1 VASRMTT
8 LGTGQAA
15 RQAARQGAILEI
27 DGVTKR
33 YGGLVAVDSVS
44 FDVTPGEI
52 LGVIGP
58 NGAGKTTLFG
68 LISGFIPPS
77 AGQVR
82 FDGEMITGV
91 PPHLLV
97 RRGLVRSFQIVQTFA
112 DMSTLDVVTTAALV
126 RRPMV
131 EAIDYA
137 ADVLARVGLSG
148 KEHLTP
154 KQLSLQDK
162 KLLEVAKCVAT
173 DPRLILLDEVM
184 AGLTLAETEAP
195 LAAIRELN
203 RQGVTI
209 VMIEHVMP
217 VVMRAAHRII
227 VLNFGAK
234 IAEGTPQEILNDK
247 FVVEAYFGD
256 HIDA

>member
-1 VASRMTT
+1 M
-8 LGTGQAA
+8 
-15 RQAARQGAILEI
+15 AILEV
-27 DGVTKR
+27 DNVSKR
-33 YGGLVAVDSVS
+33 FGGLVAVDSVS
-44 FDVTPGEI
+44 FAVEQGEI
-52 LGVIGP
+52 LGIIGP

-68 LISGFIPPS
+68 LISGFLPPS
-77 AGQVR
+77 GGDVR
-82 FDGEMITGV
+82 FDGASIVGV
-91 PPHLLV
+91 APHSLV
-97 RRGLVRSFQIVQTFA
+97 KRGLSRSFQIVQTFA

-126 RRPMV
+126 RRPLR

-137 ADVLARVGLSG
+137 GHVLARVGLQG
-148 KEHLTP
+148 KEQLTP

-195 LAAIRELN
+195 LAVIRDLN

-217 VVMRAAHRII
+217 VIMRLAQRMI
-227 VLNFGAK
+227 VINFGAK
-234 IAEGTPQEILNDK
+234 IAQGTPQEIVEDK
-247 FVVEAYFGD
+247 AVVEAYFGD
-256 HIDA
+256 HVDA

>member
-1 VASRMTT
+1 M
-8 LGTGQAA
+8 
-15 RQAARQGAILEI
+15 AILEVES
-27 DGVTKR
+27 VTKR
-33 YGGLVAVDSVS
+33 FGGLVAVDAVS
-44 FDVTPGEI
+44 FAVQPGEI
-52 LGVIGP
+52 LGIIGP

-68 LISGFIPPS
+68 LISGFLPPS
-77 AGQVR
+77 AGDVR
-82 FDGEMITGV
+82 FEGRSIVGTA
-91 PPHLLV
+91 PHLLV
-97 RRGLVRSFQIVQTFA
+97 KEGLVRSFQIVQTFA

-126 RRPMV
+126 RRPLR

-137 ADVLARVGLSG
+137 ALILKRVGLSG
-148 KEHLTP
+148 KEFLTP

-195 LAAIRELN
+195 LAVIRELN
-203 RQGVTI
+203 AQGVTI

-217 VVMRAAHRII
+217 VIMRAAHRMI

-234 IAEGTPQEILNDK
+234 IAEGTPQQILEDK
-247 FVVEAYFGD
+247 AVKDAYFGD

>member
-1 VASRMTT
+1 M
-8 LGTGQAA
+8 
-15 RQAARQGAILEI
+15 AILEVE
-27 DGVTKR
+27 GATKR
-33 YGGLVAVDSVS
+33 FGGLVAVDSVS
-44 FDVTPGEI
+44 FSVEKGEI
-52 LGVIGP
+52 LGIIGP

-68 LISGFIPPS
+68 LISGFLPPS
-77 AGQVR
+77 AGDVR
-82 FDGEMITGV
+82 FEGRSIVGT

-97 RRGLVRSFQIVQTFA
+97 KDGLVRSFQIVQTFA

-126 RRPMV
+126 RRPLR

-137 ADVLARVGLSG
+137 ALILARVGLSG
-148 KEHLTP
+148 KELLTP

-173 DPRLILLDEVM
+173 DPQLILLDEVM

-195 LAAIRELN
+195 LAVVRELN
-203 RQGVTI
+203 AQGVTI

-217 VVMRAAHRII
+217 VIMRAAHRMI

-234 IAEGTPQEILNDK
+234 IAEGTPQQILEDK
-247 FVVEAYFGD
+247 AVKDAYFGD